1 MATTTPTREE
11 LKKVIFTLDIDYL
24 ELIEAVGLK
33 HTVRGN
39 DVKVLVLLDSEE
51 MEEYYNEDPYIFAS
65 NCLNEELGESCSEF
79 RIYKPTEKD
88 IKELTD
94 YPDEIGNIDI

>member
-1 MATTTPTREE
+1 MSLTTE

-33 HTVRGN
+33 HTIKGN
-39 DVKVLVLLDSEE
+39 DVKVLVLLDTEE
-51 MEEYYNEDPYIFAS
+51 LEEYFNNDPYIFAS
-65 NCLNEELGESCSEF
+65 NCLNEELGESCSDF
-79 RIYKPTEKD
+79 RIYKPTKKD

-94 YPDEIGNIDI
+94 YSDNVGDIYI

>member
-1 MATTTPTREE
+1 MFLKPD

-24 ELIEAVGLK
+24 ELIEAVDLK

-51 MEEYYNEDPYIFAS
+51 MEEYYDKEAYIFAS
-65 NCLNEELGESCSEF
+65 NCLNEELGQSCSDF

-88 IKELTD
+88 LKELTD
-94 YPDEIGNIDI
+94 YPDNNDLF